1 MNLSKKSTSTN
12 TRNNQWFVKALLA
25 LPLAIAFFALP
36 TYAQGCADCANLVT
50 TKALQLNGGTIKGN
64 VQQINSEFVNLNEGS
79 TFDGSFLVPGSPFI
93 IDNSPNLDPANIV
106 CGASGEFVY
115 GIALNGNIN
124 LTGKI
129 VTGKTRDALAPVA
142 DVAAATGTQNVA
154 INTVEEA
161 AAFSANPASGNNLR
175 DLFINV
181 NVGEVTLQP
190 QDATYGNIITTS
202 GTTLVLGR
210 AGETTTYNVEQI
222 FVNTG
227 SSVKILG
234 SVTLRVRSQLF
245 ISSDA
250 VVNALG
256 TAADLKTEFPSS
268 GQLIVNSGGTLY
280 ADVNAPSKQIFI
292 NFAARLIG
300 AVKADQIFVNFGG
313 YLESVGDCQATGG
326 SSGGGGVVEDAN

>member
-25 LPLAIAFFALP
+25 LPLALAFFALP
-36 TYAQGCADCANLVT
+36 TYAQDCANCANLVT

-79 TFDGSFLVPGSPFI
+79 TLNGSFLVPGTPFI
-93 IDNSPNLDPANIV
+93 IDNSPNLDPANII
-106 CGASGEFVY
+106 CGATGEYVY
-115 GIALNGNIN
+115 GIALNGTIN
-124 LTGKI
+124 LSGKI
-129 VTGKTRDALAPVA
+129 VTGKTRDALAAVA

-154 INTVEEA
+154 INTAEEA
-161 AAFSANPASGNNLR
+161 AAFSANPNNGAGLR

-181 NVGEVTLQP
+181 NVGEVSLQP
-190 QDATYGNIITTS
+190 QEATYGNLFTTS

-234 SVTLRVRSQLF
+234 DVTLRVRTQLF

-250 VVNALG
+250 AVNALG
-256 TAADLKTEFPSS
+256 TATNLKVEFPSS

-292 NFAARLIG
+292 NFGAKLIG

-313 YLESVGDCQATGG
+313 YLESVGDCQSTPGA
-326 SSGGGGVVEDAN
+326 GGGPVEDAN